1 MMPRLAY
8 VNGRYLPV
16 ARAGVSIEDRG
27 FQFADSVYEVIG
39 LRAGRFLDLTGHLAR
54 LTRSL
59 GAIRMAPPMSEAA
72 LRLVLSALI
81 RRNRLA
87 DALIYI
93 QVTRGAAPR
102 DHVFPPPGT
111 PQSLVIVAKPYSWA
125 AADAR
130 SERGIAV
137 ITAPDLRWKRC
148 DIKATGL
155 LFNVLAKQDAK
166 EAGAAETWFLDEKGY
181 VTEGASSNAWIVT
194 PEGRVVTRPLGHA
207 ILAGITRDRFLALIG
222 EQGLVLDERPFT
234 RKEALEAKEA
244 FISGATNI
252 ATAVVRLDGEPIA
265 AGVPGPVSRAL
276 RAAYWR
282 CNN

>member
-1 MMPRLAY
+1 MPRIVY
-8 VNGRYLPV
+8 VNGRYVPI
-16 ARAGVSIEDRG
+16 ARAAVSIEDRG

-39 LRAGRFLDLTGHLAR
+39 LRAGRLLDWDGHLAR
-54 LTRSL
+54 LARSL
-59 GAIRMAPPMSEAA
+59 GAVTMTLPVRRAA
-72 LRLVLSALI
+72 LRVILSELI
-81 RRNRLA
+81 RRNHLC

-102 DHVFPPPGT
+102 DHAFPAPGT

-130 SERGIAV
+130 SENGIAV
-137 ITAPDLRWKRC
+137 ITQPDLRWKRC

-155 LFNVLAKQDAK
+155 LLNVLAKQAAK
-166 EAGAAETWFLDEKGY
+166 EAGAAETWFLDENGY

-194 PEGRVVTRPLGHA
+194 EDGRVVTRPLGHA
-207 ILAGITRDRFLALIG
+207 ILAGITRDRFLALLD
-222 EQGLVLDERPFT
+222 EQGLVLDERAFT
-234 RKEALEAKEA
+234 HKEALEAKEA
-244 FISGATNI
+244 FLSGATNI
-252 ATAVVRLDGEPIA
+252 ATAVVRLDGKPI
-265 AGVPGPVSRAL
+265 GTGESGPVARAL